1 MRFPVLSKNKIPE
14 KRNGFESL
22 RFLISN
28 CTMLR
33 LPPSLVCQTCE
44 WEPHM
49 SKPRPSTEI
58 LARSRLS
65 DSNAVVSQLCIL
77 KRVIRKTAQGL
88 GERGAPNP
96 VPTVSF
102 SLGLFFNRPFPRV
115 PPGLCFKARVGA
127 QPLIWKSFFIL
138 MQIKLIFRRKV
149 VHLASFW
156 KWGFLELGNGLFLR
170 RPYGLKSRHRLLRP
184 SLLSLSWIY
193 QDLLSL
199 WAHYPNLANKLDPQM
214 PKKYYKNARQIPK
227 RKCSRIS
234 KAELLIKCPRAENKI
249 TSGTVVKVSL

>member
-102 SLGLFFNRPFPRV
+102 SLGLFNGPFPSSPRSLFQSE
-115 PPGLCFKARVGA
+115 GRCSASDME
-127 QPLIWKSFFIL
+127 I
-138 MQIKLIFRRKV
+138 IFHSHANKT
-149 VHLASFW
+149 HFQKKGCA
-156 KWGFLELGNGLFLR
+156 
-170 RPYGLKSRHRLLRP
+170 P
-184 SLLSLSWIY
+184 SLILKVRVFGTRKWPIFATSLRSEILV
-193 QDLLSL
+193 Q
-199 WAHYPNLANKLDPQM
+199 A
-214 PKKYYKNARQIPK
+214 
-227 RKCSRIS
+227 
-234 KAELLIKCPRAENKI
+234 
-249 TSGTVVKVSL
+249 T